1 MRLLFYIDGKQEGR
15 SQRKKKKAQG
25 AKMYLQRKNILDIL
39 FYVKFYINV
48 PACGYEDIKKQ
59 SSIF

>member
-1 MRLLFYIDGKQEGR
+1 METKKSGAKGG
-15 SQRKKKKAQG
+15 KKKKAQG

-59 SSIF
+59 SNTF